1 MCLNVHGIFPYL
13 MVPYSGPSWMESENV
28 AVQHYLLQFATS
40 LDHALNSS
48 LSSKSTFNQDHVYKI
63 TLVRAK

>member
-1 MCLNVHGIFPYL
+1 
-13 MVPYSGPSWMESENV
+13 MVPYGGPSWKDCENV
-28 AVQHYLLQFATS
+28 AVQQYLLQFATS

-48 LSSKSTFNQDHVYKI
+48 LSSKSKFNQDHVYKV